1 MRNQIARQTIL
12 VLPAWLFLFN
22 FNTATACELHTN
34 CASPHFSAGKGM
46 ESCSV
51 FSPEWLGK
59 VFTPHSP
66 EGVSFANTGCS
77 PMGHAVPLPA
87 THHAYRIKKVV
98 LDAGHGG
105 KDPGCKGASSHEK
118 HNALAIVLK
127 LGALIREEYPDVEV
141 IYTRETDVFVELNER
156 AAIAN
161 RHNAD
166 LFISVHCN
174 SIPVSYVKGVE
185 TYVMGLHTAQSNLEV
200 AKRENAS
207 IFLEDNYK
215 KNYGDYDP
223 NSPEAHIFGSVWQS
237 AYLEQSILFAG
248 FVQQFSKEMARRE
261 DRGVKQ
267 AGFIVLH
274 KTAMPA
280 VLVEAGFLT
289 NRDEERFIASEEGQ
303 FQMADA
309 VFEAFRAYKAKMENT
324 PLAARKHTT
333 KAQMAA
339 KMPAS
344 IPEPAAVPAS
354 STPLL
359 QEQPT
364 ETAKVQNV
372 SATTV
377 VNAPPARTGDRFADE
392 PATIP
397 AAPATKAAPETF
409 RIHLLA
415 WQSRMDRNSGQLGL
429 LSGVAEEHADGLFH
443 YFFGNYATRTDAEKM
458 LPELMN
464 LGFRTARVV
473 SSDPKKN

>member
-1 MRNQIARQTIL
+1 MRDVPTL
-12 VLPAWLFLFN
+12 TP
-22 FNTATACELHTN
+22 
-34 CASPHFSAGKGM
+34 G
-46 ESCSV
+46 
-51 FSPEWLGK
+51 LG
-59 VFTPHSP
+59 P
-66 EGVSFANTGCS
+66 G
-77 PMGHAVPLPA
+77 
-87 THHAYRIKKVV
+87 YRIKKIV

-105 KDPGCKGASSHEK
+105 KDSGCIGASSKEK

-127 LGALIREEYPDVEV
+127 LGALIEEEYPDVEV

-161 RHNAD
+161 RNNAD

-207 IFLEDNYK
+207 IYLEDNYQ

-237 AYLEQSILFAG
+237 AYLDQSILFAS
-248 FVQQFSKEMARRE
+248 FVQKYGKQIAHRD

-289 NRDEERFIASEEGQ
+289 NRDEERFIASENGQ

-309 VFEAFRAYKAKMENT
+309 IFESFRAYKAKMEGM
-324 PLAARKHTT
+324 PLTARQFTNHT
-333 KAQMAA
+333 QLAA
-339 KMPAS
+339 KMP
-344 IPEPAAVPAS
+344 P
-354 STPLL
+354 TPHLTA
-359 QEQPT
+359 QNTPT
-364 ETAKVQNV
+364 EPIVENFQPKAVTITSPTNV
-372 SATTV
+372 
-377 VNAPPARTGDRFADE
+377 PPPNMGDRFADE
-392 PATIP
+392 
-397 AAPATKAAPETF
+397 AAASATKVNTAPVF
-409 RIHLLA
+409 RIHLLSWA
-415 WQSRMDRNSGQLGL
+415 SRLDRSIGQLGL
-429 LSGVAEEHADGLFH
+429 LGSVEEEMNSGQYH
-443 YFFGNYATRTDAEKM
+443 YYFGKYSTLGDAEKM
-458 LPELMN
+458 LPELFN

-473 SSDPKKN
+473 SSETVNN